1 MKWALVLIPPPPPFC
16 VVGSVSI
23 VLQQAGLGLAALATG
38 AATGAAPAN
47 AAAGA
52 AVEVMK
58 LRFGDKLR
66 RASKM
71 LDELQMDISND
82 VRRSWGRSD

>member
-1 MKWALVLIPPPPPFC
+1 
-16 VVGSVSI
+16 
-23 VLQQAGLGLAALATG
+23 
-38 AATGAAPAN
+38 
-47 AAAGA
+47 
-52 AVEVMK
+52 MK

-82 VRRSWGRSD
+82 VRRLRRDALIDHPPPP